1 MRFSALLATVALLG
15 FVAAHPEPKVKLTG
29 EQIAKRELE
38 SRERSIKARTCAPQ
52 IRAFE
57 DVRRAKRGSPTKREV
72 VAKRQTA
79 TGAAGPSV
87 TSIPDDAICVT
98 APEVTEGPYYIN
110 DEYVRQDQTET
121 QEGVKVLLDVGI
133 LDTETCEPVSNAF
146 VEIWHANATGVYGGY
161 SGASNAINTETFL
174 RGGYFTDDAGVVE
187 LTTIYPGF
195 YQGRT
200 AHIHAMVHL
209 DWAQD
214 ENGQLQSDTGS
225 LVHIGQFYFEEDL
238 NDAAFDVAPYTD
250 NTNRRTLNANDGILQ
265 GAIRQGDN
273 PYLDVE
279 LLEEDISGGVLGYIT
294 LGVDSSAAYTIRNKN
309 ALGQ

>member
-29 EQIAKRELE
+29 EQIAKRE
-38 SRERSIKARTCAPQ
+38 
-52 IRAFE
+52 
-57 DVRRAKRGSPTKREV
+57 
-72 VAKRQTA
+72 
-79 TGAAGPSV
+79 
-87 TSIPDDAICVT
+87 AICVT

-121 QEGVKVLLDVGI
+121 QDGVKVLLDVGI
-133 LDTETCEPVSNAF
+133 LDTETCEPVSNAQR
-146 VEIWHANATGVYGGY
+146 HGVYGGY

-174 RGGYFTDDAGVVE
+174 RGG
-187 LTTIYPGF
+187 
-195 YQGRT
+195 
-200 AHIHAMVHL
+200 VHL